1 MASGRIK
8 GITIEIDG
16 NVTPLQKALQE
27 ADKSLKDTQSDLRDV
42 NKLLKLD
49 PTNVTLLQQKNELLT
64 KAIEETNSRLKTLRD
79 ALGQMD
85 EGTEEYSKLQREV
98 IATEQSLGKLEQQ
111 QGEVNVALSGGDV
124 PEATGEMENLAEAT
138 DDATK
143 ESEEGAKGWSGFK
156 QVIADLAT
164 SAIQAAVKG
173 LKDLGKAIA
182 GTVTESAAY
191 ADEIMTLSTQTGIA
205 TDKLQEYQ
213 YMAGLV
219 DVDVSTITGSLR
231 KLTTQMDS
239 AASGSGAAA
248 EAFASLGVS
257 VTDSEGNLRSNQDVF
272 DDVID
277 ALGQIENTTQRDAL
291 AMDIFGKS
299 AQDLNPLI
307 AAGSEGI
314 AAFAEEA
321 REAGYVLDDETLES
335 LGSVDDELQ
344 RFETRT
350 TAVKNNLVSA
360 FAPAL
365 ADAGEE
371 VNSFV
376 TGIIGIKDAFDQGG
390 LDGALGAAGE
400 MLDSLGERIAE
411 ALPKIVAMG
420 GQILMSLVQGLVT
433 ALPGIIETGSL
444 IIVELLNGLSQSL
457 PQLVAMLPE
466 IISSIVTTLMA
477 NLPMILQAGIQLTV
491 GLATGIIGAIP
502 ELIGML
508 PEIITSI
515 VSTLLAPETLQMI
528 GEAGIELLC
537 ALVTDLPDIIVSVV
551 GAVVELFGA
560 IIDFLTSPE
569 AFDAFKESGEK
580 LIAKFTAG
588 ISEAWETLKATVG
601 AKLSAIVA
609 SFSESWN
616 QAQNATIEA
625 FNNIKSELTS
635 KIDSIKSNVS
645 TKFAAIK
652 TAIITP
658 IENAKNKVKE
668 VIDKIKGFFDF
679 QWSLPS
685 LKMPHFTASGKFS
698 LNPIQVPT
706 FSISWYDKAM
716 ENGMILNGATIF
728 GAKGNT
734 LLGGGES
741 GAEAVIGVNS
751 LRDIITQAVAG
762 AAGVGGNEFNITIV
776 QREGQNAERLVDVM
790 QSRIQ
795 ADIGRRKAVFA

>member
-16 NVTPLQKALQE
+16 NVTPLQKALE
-27 ADKSLKDTQSDLRDV
+27 SADKSLKDTQSELRDV

-49 PTNVTLLQQKNELLT
+49 PSNVTLLQQKHDLLT
-64 KAIEETNSRLKTLRD
+64 KAIEQTNDRLETLKS
-79 ALGQMD
+79 ALGGMD
-85 EGTEEYSKLQREV
+85 EGTEEYNRLQREV

-111 QGEVNVALSGGDV
+111 QGDVNVALSGGDV
-124 PEATGEMENLAEAT
+124 PEAAGDMEDLA
-138 DDATK
+138 DATEDAADEAK
-143 ESEEGAKGWSGFK
+143 GANSGWSGFK

-164 SAIQAAVKG
+164 NAIQAAING
-173 LKDLGKAIA
+173 LQKLGKAIKE
-182 GTVTESAAY
+182 TVVDSAAY

-213 YMAGLV
+213 YMAELV

-291 AMDIFGKS
+291 AMDIFGRS

-371 VNSFV
+371 VNGFV
-376 TGIIGIKDAFDQGG
+376 TSLIGIKDAYDQGG

-400 MLDSLGERIAE
+400 MLDSLGDRIAE
-411 ALPKIVAMG
+411 ALPQIVAMG
-420 GQILMSLVQGLVT
+420 GKILMSLVQGLVT

-444 IIVELLNGLSQSL
+444 IIVELLTGLSQSL

-477 NLPMILQAGIQLTV
+477 NLPMILQAGLQLTV

-502 ELIGML
+502 ELISML

-515 VSTLLAPETLQMI
+515 VSALLAPETLQAI

-569 AFDAFKESGEK
+569 AFEAFKETGEELIEKFKSG
-580 LIAKFTAG
+580 IT
-588 ISEAWETLKATVG
+588 EAWEEVKSTVG
-601 AKLSAIVA
+601 QKLAGIVS

-616 QAQNATIEA
+616 QAKTATIEA

-635 KIDSIKSNVS
+635 KIDSIKSNVT
-645 TKFAAIK
+645 TKFTAIK

-658 IENAKNKVKE
+658 IESAKSKVKE

-716 ENGMILNGATIF
+716 ENGMILDGATIF

-741 GAEAVIGVNS
+741 GPEAIIGVNS
-751 LRDIITQAVAG
+751 LHDIITEAVRS
-762 AAGVGGNEFNITIV
+762 AAGMGGNDFNITIV
-776 QREGQNAERLVDVM
+776 QREGQNAQKLVDVM
-790 QSRIQ
+790 QSRIN
-795 ADIGRRKAVFA
+795 AEIGRRKAVFA

>member
-16 NVTPLQKALQE
+16 NVTPLQKALNE
-27 ADKSLKDTQSDLRDV
+27 ADKSLKDTQSELRDV

-49 PTNVTLLQQKNELLT
+49 PTNVTLLQQKHDLLT
-64 KAIEETNSRLKTLRD
+64 KAIEGTNSRLKTLRD

-111 QGEVNVALSGGDV
+111 QGDVNVALSGGDV

-138 DDATK
+138 DEATK

-248 EAFASLGVS
+248 DAFASLGVS

-272 DDVID
+272 EDVID

-291 AMDIFGKS
+291 AMDIFGRS

-307 AAGSEGI
+307 EAGSEGI

-321 REAGYVLDDETLES
+321 RDAGYVLDNETLSS

-350 TAVKNNLVSA
+350 TAVKNNLVAA

-371 VNSFV
+371 VNDFV
-376 TGIIGIKDAFDQGG
+376 TGLIGIKDAFDQGG
-390 LDGALGAAGE
+390 IDGALEAAGE
-400 MLDSLGERIAE
+400 MLNSLGEQILE
-411 ALPKIVAMG
+411 ALPNVISMG
-420 GQILMSLVQGLVT
+420 SQILMSLVQGLVS
-433 ALPGIIETGSL
+433 ALPSIVSTGAQVL
-444 IIVELLNGLSQSL
+444 VELMIGITNAL
-457 PQLVAMLPE
+457 PQLIASIPLVIESLVSAITANFPMLLQAGLQLTISLATGILDAIPDLIAMLPE
-466 IISSIVTTLMA
+466 LITAIV
-477 NLPMILQAGIQLTV
+477 
-491 GLATGIIGAIP
+491 GA
-502 ELIGML
+502 
-508 PEIITSI
+508 
-515 VSTLLAPETLQMI
+515 LLAPETLQMI

-569 AFDAFKESGEK
+569 AFEAFKETGEE
-580 LIAKFTAG
+580 LIEKFKSG
-588 ISEAWETLKATVG
+588 ISEAWESLKSTIG
-601 AKLSAIVA
+601 TKLSGIVS

-616 QAQNATIEA
+616 QAKEKTVEI
-625 FNNIKSELTS
+625 FNNIKEKISS
-635 KIDSIKSNVS
+635 KVESIKTTIT
-645 TKFAAIK
+645 TKFTAIK

-658 IENAKNKVKE
+658 IESAKSKVKDL
-668 VIDKIKGFFDF
+668 IDKIKGFFDF
-679 QWSLPS
+679 EWSLPS
-685 LKMPHFTASGKFS
+685 LKLPHFTTSGKFS
-698 LNPIQVPT
+698 LNPPSVPT

-716 ENGMILNGATIF
+716 EDGMILNGATIF

-734 LLGGGES
+734 LLGGGET
-741 GAEAVIGVNS
+741 GAEAIIGVNS
-751 LRDIITQAVAG
+751 LHDLITEAVRS
-762 AAGVGGNEFNITIV
+762 AAGMGGNDFNITIV
-776 QREGQNAERLVDVM
+776 QREGQSAAKLVDVM
-790 QSRIQ
+790 QDRINSE
-795 ADIGRRKAVFA
+795 IGRRKAVFA